1 MCVCVYIYIYIYMYT
16 YKYTY
21 IHCIYTHYTCS
32 LQVQELRGRRERRGG
47 AEVRGRGFATL
58 ARDSDGDSDS

>member
-1 MCVCVYIYIYIYMYT
+1 MYT